1 MTLVP
6 EAPHIY
12 QRDVVVDAHDSLHG
26 IASAIAPGQSVLDLG
41 MGTGGLAR
49 FLIQRDG
56 DCIADGV
63 TYNAEEARRAGNAY
77 RNTWVADLEDA
88 DLVTLT
94 AGARYDRIVCADVL
108 EHLRDPAHV
117 LRQCHDLLAPNGR
130 VLISVPN
137 MAYCG
142 LLAELL
148 CGDFRYRPEG
158 LLDQTHVRFF
168 TRTSLHR
175 LLRETGWAV
184 EAAGQ
189 TQRTLDQSEF
199 ALHFDRLPPAV
210 ARHVLSAPDALTYQ
224 FVWTLAPSEVS
235 QTTPEVEVNAP
246 TSWDSTLATPRF
258 SAQLFADIGQGFSEA
273 QKWVVAGSVGVAR
286 QSLRFDLPSSAA
298 GYRQLR
304 LDPADRPGFMTLYAL
319 ELTQPDGTVLWQWCA
334 KQDPLDILLNPNTQC
349 AAPSPWALSDGVQ
362 LLFWGDDPQFLL
374 PLPVAGLAA
383 LSQTGGRLTVQCG
396 WPMSAD
402 YAQASVAMQTLQAQ
416 LHRVQTQQS
425 QLQTQ
430 LADSQAQLSGT
441 RTALQR
447 AETHNQVQTQAHQ
460 EAHQSL
466 LQQCRAAQRDAL
478 TQRLAFEELAEH
490 LRRIERST
498 VFRLTRP
505 LVRLKM
511 GFDALRTPL
520 AQAQAVNTPSVTPKP
535 APLPAHATH
544 QVDIIVPIYK
554 GLDDTRC
561 CVESVLRAQNQTPWQ
576 LILIND
582 ASPEPAL
589 TQWLRDIAAGE
600 PRIVLLENATN
611 LGFVGTVN
619 RGMALHPERDV
630 VLLNSDTEVANDWL
644 DRLMTAAYRAPRLG
658 TVTPFSNNATIC
670 SYPRFCEGNPMPAG
684 FDTAAL
690 DALFA
695 RELAGQ
701 WLEIPT
707 GVGFCMAIRREC
719 LNDVGLFDEAHFGKG
734 YGEENDFCVRARQQG
749 WRSVHALDV
758 FVRHAGGVSF
768 GAAKSEGERRAI
780 ETINRLHPGYESTV
794 QRYVATD
801 PARGARLR
809 IDLARIQ
816 TRGLPV
822 VLTIVHNREGGTL
835 RHIQEVGQFLRDK
848 ACFLRLTPVPGG
860 VDLLL
865 DEVTPGTRLH
875 FAIPADTDALV
886 RFLHTLG
893 VSHLHYHHT
902 LGHHPDILS
911 LPQRLG
917 VTHDVTAHD
926 FYAYCPQISLTD
938 HTDRYCGEHGLAQ
951 CHACLQ
957 KHSAP
962 EGLSIEAW
970 RRRHAPLLANAR
982 WVITPS
988 ADAARR
994 LRQHFPTAN
1003 YQVVPHSEL
1012 CAHPHLPQPSCRRI
1026 LPEGA
1031 RLKIAVLGALSKIKG
1046 ADVLEEVA
1054 TLAAQQGLAL
1064 EFHLLGYAYRTL
1076 RTQPKAALT
1085 VHGGYDDPDLPR
1097 LIAWLAPDLIWFPAV
1112 WPETYSYTL
1121 SASLANGC
1129 PIVAPRLGAF
1139 EERLHQRGWTWLCDG
1154 LQSANAWLAFFE
1166 HLRSQ
1171 HFATGEPPEPAQALH
1186 PPDAPSMPDFYRGH
1200 YCQGLAIHS
1209 AAPEAL
1215 DTLTQQALE
1224 RDASNVTFGGGS
1236 ALKNTTLRA
1245 LMRLRRSA
1253 PLSPLARL
1261 VPMHW
1266 QRRVKTWL
1274 GR

>member
-1 MTLVP
+1 MTLDFAEHHV
-6 EAPHIY
+6 Y
-12 QRDVVVDAHDSLHG
+12 RRDVGTDVHDSLHC
-26 IASAIAPGQSVLDLG
+26 IAQAIDAGLTVLDLG
-41 MGTGGLAR
+41 MGTGALGRHL
-49 FLIQRDG
+49 LQRDG
-56 DCIADGV
+56 GCTVDGLTLTAEETRSADGV
-63 TYNAEEARRAGNAY
+63 YRR
-77 RNTWVADLEDA
+77 TWVADLDQV
-88 DLVTLT
+88 DLIALT
-94 AGARYDRIVCADVL
+94 AGTRYDRIVCADVL
-108 EHLRDPAHV
+108 EHLRDPRRV
-117 LRQCHDLLAPNGR
+117 LRQCHDLLAPDGR

-137 MAYCG
+137 VAYCG
-142 LLAELL
+142 LVAELL

-158 LLDQTHVRFF
+158 LLDQTHLRFF
-168 TRTSLHR
+168 TRASLLR
-175 LLRETGWAV
+175 LLHETGWAV
-184 EAAGQ
+184 TAKTQ
-189 TQRTLDQSEF
+189 TQRSLDQSEF
-199 ALHFDRLPPAV
+199 KLHFDRLPPAV
-210 ARHVLSAPDALTYQ
+210 ARHLLSAPDAFVYQ
-224 FVWTLAPSEVS
+224 FIWTLAPARGQPPDCQEYHP
-235 QTTPEVEVNAP
+235 TDTPQP
-246 TSWDSTLATPRF
+246 TPRF
-258 SAQLFADIGQGFSEA
+258 SAELFTDCGQGYDQA
-273 QKWVVAGSVGVAR
+273 HKRVAAGTVGTAR
-286 QSLRFDLPSSAA
+286 QILRFDLAPSNPD
-298 GYRQLR
+298 YQRLR
-304 LDPADRPGFMTLYAL
+304 LDPADRPGFMTLYRLAL
-319 ELTQPDGTVLWQWCA
+319 KQPDGIVLWHWQA
-334 KQDPLDILLNPNTQC
+334 GQDSVADLLRHSHQC
-349 AAPSPWALSDGVQ
+349 VGQAPWALSDGVQ
-362 LLFWGDDPQFLL
+362 LLFWGDDPQLQL
-374 PLPVAGLAA
+374 PIQTSALKA
-383 LSQTGGRLTVQCG
+383 LSQTGGQLLVECG

-402 YAQASVAMQTLQAQ
+402 YVQASMRLQSMCDQLQAEHAQ
-416 LHRVQTQQS
+416 RL
-425 QLQTQ
+425 QLQAAV
-430 LADSQAQLSGT
+430 ADKEERLRHLSAALQNAERQIQAHQDAKSAHL
-441 RTALQR
+441 RQYRALQR
-447 AETHNQVQTQAHQ
+447 Q
-460 EAHQSL
+460 L
-466 LQQCRAAQRDAL
+466 LSQGLAYDAL
-478 TQRLAFEELAEH
+478 ADH
-490 LRRIERST
+490 LRRIEAST

-505 LVRLKM
+505 LVQLKM
-511 GFDALRTPL
+511 AIDALRKPPLSSPVNPSITTTPDSAPPAL
-520 AQAQAVNTPSVTPKP
+520 AQP
-535 APLPAHATH
+535 
-544 QVDIIVPIYK
+544 VDIIVPIYK
-554 GLDDTRC
+554 GLNDTRC
-561 CVESVLRAQNQTPWQ
+561 CVESVLRAQNRTPWR

-589 TQWLRDIAAGE
+589 TDWLRAVAPTDA
-600 PRIVLLENATN
+600 RIELLENPQN

-619 RGMALHPERDV
+619 RGMALHPDRDV

-644 DRLMTAAYRAPRLG
+644 DRLMAAVYRAPMLG
-658 TVTPFSNNATIC
+658 TATPFSNNATIC
-670 SYPRFCEGNPMPAG
+670 SYPRFCEDNPIPAG

-701 WLEIPT
+701 WVEIPT

-719 LNDVGLFDEAHFGKG
+719 LADVGLFDEAHFGKG

-780 ETINRLHPGYESTV
+780 ETINRLHPNYESTV
-794 QRYVATD
+794 QRYVAAD

-809 IDLARIQ
+809 VELACIMQ
-816 TRGLPV
+816 RGVPV
-822 VLTIVHNREGGTL
+822 ILNIVHNRQGGTL
-835 RHIQEVGQFLRDK
+835 RHIQELSRALQNE
-848 ACFLRLTPVPGG
+848 ACFLRLTPVPNG
-860 VDLLL
+860 VELLL
-865 DEVTPGTRLH
+865 DENTPGSRLH
-875 FAIPADTDALV
+875 FAIPSDTENLV

-893 VSHLHYHHT
+893 VHHLHYHHT
-902 LGHHPDILS
+902 LGHHADMLT
-911 LPQRLG
+911 LPERLG
-917 VTHDVTAHD
+917 VTHDFTAHD

-938 HTDRYCGEHGLAQ
+938 HTDRYCGELGLAQ

-957 KHSAP
+957 KHTAP

-970 RRRHAPLLANAR
+970 RERHAPLLTHAR
-982 WVITPS
+982 WVICPS

-994 LRQHFPTAN
+994 LRQHFPDAN

-1012 CAHPHLPQPSCRRI
+1012 YAHTQPPQPSCRRI

-1139 EERLHQRGWTWLCDG
+1139 EERLHQRDWTWLCDG
-1154 LQSANAWLAFFE
+1154 LQSASAWLAFFE
-1166 HLRSQ
+1166 RLRSQ
-1171 HFATGEPPEPAQALH
+1171 HFATGKPPEPAQALH
-1186 PPDAPSMPDFYRGH
+1186 PPESPLVPNFYREH

-1209 AAPEAL
+1209 ATRDAL
-1215 DTLTQQALE
+1215 DHLTQQALE
-1224 RDASNVTFGGGS
+1224 RDARCAASGS
-1236 ALKNTTLRA
+1236 RSTVKNTTLRA